1 MFSLI
6 ELIQSQPEIKAVLK
20 KIGILDI
27 GAMLIDGMKKE
38 YSSIFDKGCAT
49 VVGFEP
55 VPEECERLNQTYQN
69 TGMLFLPYFIGD
81 GTRQKFYLTNYS
93 MTASLY
99 EPNTELLSRFQ
110 NLAEL
115 TVPVAE
121 EMVQTQRLDD
131 VTELDFPI
139 DYVKIDIQGAE
150 LQAFQGARDRVLKDV
165 LVIQTEAEWLPL
177 YKNQPLF
184 AELELFLRSQGF
196 MVHKFMG
203 FGTRSYKPIIM
214 ENNINIGVQHIW
226 SDVIF
231 VRDIMQWHLLNA
243 PQLLK
248 MAVLLHEIYSSYD
261 LVTAV
266 LQEFDQR
273 QQTSFSKLYIELI
286 TGQKSFQSPQ
296 AKNEE
301 PENQQAAAND
311 FVALFSLGV
320 EKFQQNDLAGA
331 LSCFERAKL
340 IRTDFPPLWY
350 NLGLI
355 TGKLGKINEAISFL
369 DMALELDPTY
379 KEARDLK
386 NGISADQTQARQIL
400 PPKSIPGYS
409 EKLNQAL
416 ALQNQ
421 GKIDQAEAIFQ
432 EILAAEPNDVPALFS
447 LGGIEHNRG
456 NQLKALEFFERA
468 AKCKPDFAQIWYNLG
483 IVLQSL
489 KQFDRALAAYD
500 KALQLQPDFSEVRI
514 NRGGLLAEMKQ
525 HKEALL
531 NYEELLKIDPNN
543 DKALCNRGIILTDFK
558 LYDVAIQT
566 FDRLVQIAPD
576 YDYALGL
583 LAFAKMHACD
593 WANLDAIKHRIIDGV
608 HTGKRSTKTLAMT
621 AITDDPHVHLL
632 CAKIFAQHFFPAREP
647 VWQGEIYKHKKI
659 KVAYVSPDLREHP
672 VGHLTAGL
680 FEHHDKKKFETIAV
694 SLGIDDKSRIRQR
707 MEKAFDVFI
716 DARQIPSFDLARRL
730 REMEVDILVDMA
742 GYTADSR
749 TDLFAFRPAP
759 VQVNYLGYSSTLGL
773 DYFDYIV
780 ADRHIIP
787 ESFRD
792 AYAEKVVYLPE
803 TYLPT
808 DSELDFQAVKTTRKD
823 HGLPEDSFVF
833 CSFNHDY
840 KISQAMFTI
849 WMRLLKSVPASVLW
863 LMKLNESAERNLRQ
877 EAAKHGITENR
888 IIFASR
894 VPAIED
900 HLARYQLADLFL
912 DTFPCNAHS
921 TTSDV
926 LRAGLPMV
934 TCRGRAFAARVA
946 GGLLE
951 LVGLPELITENYE
964 DYEKLALKLATDREF
979 LTNCKNR
986 LAANLEQLQ
995 PFSTDRYCRHLEAA
1009 YLQMWQRY
1017 QAGQAPDHIA
1027 ISQA

>member
-6 ELIQSQPEIKAVLK
+6 DLIQSQPEVKSVFER
-20 KIGILDI
+20 IGILDI
-27 GAMLIDGMKKE
+27 GAMLIEGIKKE
-38 YSSIFDKGCAT
+38 YSPIFDKGCAT

-55 VPEECERLNQTYQN
+55 VSDECNRLNKTYEN
-69 TGMLFLPYFIGD
+69 TGMRFLPYFIGD
-81 GTRQKFYLTNYS
+81 GTRQKFYLTNNS

-99 EPNTELLSRFQ
+99 EPNSELLNRFQ
-110 NLAEL
+110 NLGEL
-115 TVPVAE
+115 VVPIAE
-121 EMVQTQRLDD
+121 EMVDTRRLDD
-131 VTELDFPI
+131 IPELDFPI
-139 DYVKIDIQGAE
+139 DYIKIDIQGAE
-150 LQAFQGARDRVLKDV
+150 LQAFQGASNRILKDV
-165 LVIQTEAEWLPL
+165 LVIQSEAEWLPL

-184 AELELFLRSQGF
+184 AELEMFLRSQGF

-203 FGTRSYKPIIM
+203 FGSRCYKPVIM
-214 ENNINIGVQHIW
+214 GNNINAGVQSLW

-231 VRDIMQWHLLNA
+231 VRDMMQWHLLTE

-248 MAVLLHEIYSSYD
+248 MAVLMHEIYLSYD
-261 LVTAV
+261 LTAAI
-266 LQEFDQR
+266 LQEFDR
-273 QQTSFSKLYIELI
+273 RRQTSFAQLYLELI
-286 TGQKSFQSPQ
+286 TGQKSFQSIQ
-296 AKNEE
+296 K
-301 PENQQAAAND
+301 PENRQQDGND

-320 EKFQQNDLAGA
+320 EKFQKNDLAGS
-331 LSCFERAKL
+331 LNCFEQARL

-350 NLGLI
+350 NLGLV
-355 TGKLGKINEAISFL
+355 TGKLGRINDAINFL
-369 DMALELDPTY
+369 NVALQLDPLY
-379 KEARDLK
+379 REARDLRD
-386 NGISADQTQARQIL
+386 GISADQPQVQQIQ
-400 PPKSIPGYS
+400 PGKSTIPGYS
-409 EKLNQAL
+409 EKLNKAL

-421 GKIDQAEAIFQ
+421 GNTDQAEAIFR
-432 EILAAEPNDVPALFS
+432 EILAADPGDVPSLFS

-456 NQLKALEFFERA
+456 NQLKALELFERA
-468 AKCKPDFAQIWYNLG
+468 AKNKPDFAQIWYNMG

-489 KQFDRALAAYD
+489 KQFDRALASYD
-500 KALQLQPDFSEVRI
+500 RALQLQPDFSEVRI
-514 NRGGLLAEMKQ
+514 NRGGLLVEMKQ
-525 HKEALL
+525 HKEALI
-531 NYEELLKIDPNN
+531 NYEELLKVDPNN
-543 DKALCNRGIILTDFK
+543 EKALCNRGIILTDFK
-558 LYDVAIQT
+558 LYDLAIQT

-593 WANLDAIKHRIIDGV
+593 WKNLEEINRRIIEGV
-608 HTGKRSTKTLAMT
+608 HSGKRSTKTLAMT
-621 AITDDPHVHLL
+621 AITDDPHVHML
-632 CAKIFAQHFFPAREP
+632 CARIFAQHFFPAREP
-647 VWQGEIYKHKKI
+647 VWKGEVYKHKKI

-680 FEHHDKKKFETIAV
+680 FEHHDKEKFETIAV

-707 MEKAFDVFI
+707 MEKAFDLFI
-716 DARQIPSFDLARRL
+716 DARQIPSIDLARKL

-787 ESFRD
+787 EIFRD
-792 AYAEKVVYLPE
+792 AYSEKVVYLPE

-808 DSELDFQAVKTTRKD
+808 DSELDFQAVKTTRKH
-823 HGLPEDSFVF
+823 HGLPENSFVF

-840 KISQAMFTI
+840 KISHEMFSI
-849 WMRLLKSVPASVLW
+849 WMRLLASVPESVLW

-888 IIFASR
+888 IIFTSR

-934 TCRGRAFAARVA
+934 TCRGRAFASRVA

-951 LVGLPELITENYE
+951 LVGLPELVTENYE
-964 DYEKLALKLATDREF
+964 DYEKLALKLATNKELLTEF
-979 LTNCKNR
+979 KGR
-986 LAANLEQLQ
+986 LADNLQKLQ
-995 PFSTDRYCRHLEAA
+995 PFSTDRYCRQLEAA
-1009 YLQMWQRY
+1009 YLQMWQRC
-1017 QAGQAPDHIA
+1017 QAGQTPDHIA
-1027 ISQA
+1027 VSPA

>member
-6 ELIQSQPEIKAVLK
+6 ELIQNQPEIKAVFER
-20 KIGILDI
+20 IGILDI
-27 GAMLIDGMKKE
+27 GAMLIEGIKKE
-38 YSSIFDKGCAT
+38 YSPIFDKGCAT

-55 VPEECERLNQTYQN
+55 VSDECNRLNLTYEN
-69 TGMLFLPYFIGD
+69 TGMRFLPYFIGD
-81 GTRQKFYLTNYS
+81 GTRQKFFLTNNS

-99 EPNTELLSRFQ
+99 EPNSELLNRFQ
-110 NLAEL
+110 NLGEL
-115 TVPVAE
+115 VVPIAE
-121 EMVQTQRLDD
+121 EIVDTRRLDD
-131 VTELDFPI
+131 IPELDFPI
-139 DYVKIDIQGAE
+139 DYIKIDIQGAE
-150 LQAFQGARDRVLKDV
+150 LQAFQGASNRVLKDV
-165 LVIQTEAEWLPL
+165 LVIQSEAEWLPL

-203 FGTRSYKPIIM
+203 FGSRCYKPVIM
-214 ENNINIGVQHIW
+214 GNNINAGVQHLW

-231 VRDIMQWHLLNA
+231 VRDIMQWHQLSA

-248 MAVLLHEIYSSYD
+248 MAVLLHEIYLSYD
-261 LVTAV
+261 LAAAA

-273 QQTSFSKLYIELI
+273 QQTSFAKLYLELI
-286 TGQKSFQSPQ
+286 TGQKSFQSLQP
-296 AKNEE
+296 KNEE
-301 PENQQAAAND
+301 PENKQTAAND

-320 EKFQQNDLAGA
+320 EKFQQNDLAA
-331 LSCFERAKL
+331 SLDCFERARL
-340 IRTDFPPLWY
+340 VRTDFPPLWY
-350 NLGLI
+350 NLGLV
-355 TGKLGKINEAISFL
+355 TGKLGRIDEATRFL
-369 DMALELDPTY
+369 DMALQLDPSY
-379 KEARDLK
+379 REARALRD
-386 NGISADQTQARQIL
+386 GIAADQPQTQQIL

-421 GKIDQAEAIFQ
+421 GKIDQAETIFQ

-593 WANLDAIKHRIIDGV
+593 WANLDAIKRRIIDGV

-621 AITDDPHVHLL
+621 AITDDPHVQLL

-647 VWQGEIYKHKKI
+647 VWQGETYSHKKI

-680 FEHHDKKKFETIAV
+680 FEHHDKEKFETIAV

-787 ESFRD
+787 ENFRD

-840 KISQAMFTI
+840 KISQEMFTI

-946 GGLLE
+946 GSLLE
-951 LVGLPELITENYE
+951 LVGLPELITENHE
-964 DYEKLALKLATDREF
+964 DYEKLALKLATDREL
-979 LTNCKNR
+979 LTSCKNR

-1027 ISQA
+1027 ISPA

>member
-131 VTELDFPI
+131 VSELDFPI

-680 FEHHDKKKFETIAV
+680 FEHHDKEKFETIAV

-840 KISQAMFTI
+840 KISQEMFTI

-900 HLARYQLADLFL
+900 HLARYKLADLFL

-979 LTNCKNR
+979 LTSCKNR